1 MRPLVHYTV
10 AGYKIGM
17 EHQVLLRRSGRATK
31 ARRFMRPDGGPD
43 SLWRDH
49 ATTAQEESGKAGKIP
64 GDVTMPCYAAPFL
77 PVNFTMRE
85 SEMDNACVPTVRPV
99 RFKKEPVDK
108 EPPMVEDIEE
118 EFS

>member
-1 MRPLVHYTV
+1 MMRPLVHCIV

-43 SLWRDH
+43 S
-49 ATTAQEESGKAGKIP
+49 AEEESGKAGKIP

-99 RFKKEPVDK
+99 
-108 EPPMVEDIEE
+108 
-118 EFS
+118 